1 MENENFGRKEL
12 QLTFVASVLAAPPI
26 PDHPTTPMPF
36 WPEVLFTIF
45 LGLPVLFGVFFAI
58 KHLVTG
64 RGPLLAYCL
73 IGGAIACLFEPIVDL
88 LGMAYMRQEATFTTF
103 SSMGRDFPLFINFV
117 YIWYVGGLA
126 YLAYRVYSTGVTRK
140 GLFQLYLIDVFINIW
155 LESPGV
161 LLGAYEYY
169 GHQPLNF
176 WGLPLWWV
184 CVNPVMPMT
193 AGALIYRLSPHLP
206 AWRLALVIAF
216 IPMADGIANG
226 ATAWPMWT
234 ALNLN
239 ATHLVTHLTW
249 LVTLGLALTSVWIL
263 SFVVARPDDEVFIKS
278 KIGLLKTAIFGTTG
292 SGASSDWTPSPSRD
306 RGEIAAPIAD

>member
-1 MENENFGRKEL
+1 MTTL
-12 QLTFVASVLAAPPI
+12 DHVLATPHI
-26 PDHPTTPMPF
+26 PVHPTTPMPF
-36 WPEVLFTIF
+36 MPEVLFTIF
-45 LGLPVLFGVFFAI
+45 LGIPVVIGVFFAI
-58 KHLVTG
+58 KHLITG
-64 RGPLLAYCL
+64 RGPLLAFCL
-73 IGGAIACLFEPIVDL
+73 IGGGVACLFEPIVDT
-88 LGMAYMRQEATFTTF
+88 LGLCYIREGAVTTTF

-126 YLAYRVYSTGVTRK
+126 YLAYRIYSTGVTRK
-140 GLFQLYLIDVFINIW
+140 AVFQLYVIDVFINIW

-161 LLGAYEYY
+161 LMGAYEYY
-169 GHQPLNF
+169 GPQPLNF

-193 AGALIYRLSPHLP
+193 AGALIYCLSPHLP
-206 AWRLALVIAF
+206 GWRLAMVIAF

-226 ATAWPMWT
+226 ATAWPVWT

-239 ATHLVTHLTW
+239 ASLLVTHLAW

-278 KIGLLKTAIFGTTG
+278 KVGVLKAAIFGTGAQSAPLAMAG
-292 SGASSDWTPSPSRD
+292 SHS
-306 RGEIAAPIAD
+306 

>member
-1 MENENFGRKEL
+1 MTL
-12 QLTFVASVLAAPPI
+12 QTTIDNLMAATPVPE
-26 PDHPTTPMPF
+26 HPTTPVPF
-36 WPEVLFTIF
+36 MAEILFTIF
-45 LGLPVLFGVFFAI
+45 LGIPVVFGVFFAI

-64 RGPLLAYCL
+64 RGPLLAFCL
-73 IGGAIACLFEPIVDL
+73 IGGGIACLFEPIVDT
-88 LGMAYMRQEATFTTF
+88 LGLCYIREGATLTTF
-103 SSMGRDFPLFINFV
+103 SSMGRDFPLYINFV

-161 LLGAYEYY
+161 LMGAYEYY
-169 GHQPLNF
+169 GPQPLNF

-193 AGALIYRLSPHLP
+193 AGALIYRLTPYLP
-206 AWRLALVIAF
+206 GWRMALVIAF
-216 IPMADGIANG
+216 IPMSDGIANA

-239 ATHLVTHLTW
+239 ASLVVTHLAW
-249 LVTLGLALTSVWIL
+249 LVTLGLALTAVWIL
-263 SFVVARPDDEVFIKS
+263 SFAVTRPEDEVFIKS
-278 KIGLLKTAIFGTTG
+278 KAGLLKAAIFGVPED
-292 SGASSDWTPSPSRD
+292 SLAAKQAVGAGTNRV
-306 RGEIAAPIAD
+306 AAQSNTAIQVNR